1 MLELMGLAFMV
12 ILFCVFAGGAF
23 GAVWMRGQ
31 FQETSVLG
39 VLQKSLENVEPAEV
53 EKAPDAE
60 WYHPMEAEYLCDEYR
75 QLQTT
80 EIGRYCI
87 ADIDNICLH
96 GFVMS
101 NPPAFI
107 TVNDHPTYGCWTD
120 IVMLPENGGSLTL
133 TTVASPD
140 TNSVRPDLHR
150 LERLHVST
158 HPESLRGYAKSCLL
172 NENFLDAKA
181 EEFVDILNLIMAE
194 CQNALVEQDID
205 QSLLESMVEDS
216 GIVLQGDEA
225 ETINA
230 DRQVKRHED
239 TLRQCMQTYAS
250 NSGLSAEEWEMH
262 REEILVVYDRQPL
275 SILLETLFERFDVS
289 EELEVTLSELA
300 AEDVSARHIAS
311 QFIAA
316 LPNGDSIN
324 RVSTLTLPV
333 QADVYQISSQ
343 DAIYDQA
350 A

>member
-1 MLELMGLAFMV
+1 M
-12 ILFCVFAGGAF
+12 
-23 GAVWMRGQ
+23 
-31 FQETSVLG
+31 
-39 VLQKSLENVEPAEV
+39 
-53 EKAPDAE
+53 
-60 WYHPMEAEYLCDEYR
+60 
-75 QLQTT
+75 
-80 EIGRYCI
+80 
-87 ADIDNICLH
+87 
-96 GFVMS
+96 
-101 NPPAFI
+101 
-107 TVNDHPTYGCWTD
+107 
-120 IVMLPENGGSLTL
+120 
-133 TTVASPD
+133 
-140 TNSVRPDLHR
+140 
-150 LERLHVST
+150 
-158 HPESLRGYAKSCLL
+158 

-250 NSGLSAEEWEMH
+250 NSGLSAEQWEMH